1 MVTLDKIRLDMKQ
14 RLQNDKGIQSVEVNA
29 DTLDEAL
36 ADAAVQLNSKVSNL
50 EYEIEEKGYKG
61 FMGLAKKPWVI
72 RVYENPILAAKNK
85 KTKIDDLFAN
95 EEMDEETKV
104 VDRDG
109 MFYIRH
115 FSSQI

>member
-61 FMGLAKKPWVI
+61 FVGLA
-72 RVYENPILAAKNK
+72 NK
-85 KTKIDDLFAN
+85 IGRAH
-95 EEMDEETKV
+95 V
-104 VDRDG
+104 
-109 MFYIRH
+109 
-115 FSSQI
+115 